1 MLRRYFSGA
10 LCAIINQTG
19 KYIGIGSLIWHRG
32 VMRDARSL
40 SDDALEAL
48 RERAVAMVGG
58 GASQVAAARALGV
71 HKNTVSLWLKAWRQG
86 GERALEAQ
94 RRGRRP
100 GEQKRLSAAQ
110 EATIQ
115 KLITDQCPDQ
125 LKLPFALWT
134 REAVRELIRAR
145 CGIALAI
152 TTVGDYLRRWGF
164 TPQRP
169 VKRALERQ
177 DAAIR
182 AWLEHD
188 YPAIAARAQAEG
200 AEIHWGDETGI
211 SNQAHHGRSFAPRG
225 RTPVLMAPARR
236 QTLSLVSTV
245 TNRGTAR
252 FMIYEG
258 ALNVRLF
265 LTFLKRLIRSSARK
279 ICLIVDN
286 LKVHRAHRIATWVAA
301 HSDRIALFFLPPY
314 APEHNPDALLNA
326 DLKRHLA
333 KRPAA
338 RHRDQLKSSL
348 RSHLRR
354 LQRMPDKIRAF
365 FRAPTTAYAA

>member
-1 MLRRYFSGA
+1 
-10 LCAIINQTG
+10 
-19 KYIGIGSLIWHRG
+19 
-32 VMRDARSL
+32 MRDARSL

-48 RERAVAMVGG
+48 RARAVAMVGA
-58 GASQVAAARALGV
+58 GATQVAAAQALGV
-71 HKNTVSLWLKAWRQG
+71 HQNTVSLWLKAWRAAG
-86 GERALEAQ
+86 AGALKAK

-110 EATIQ
+110 ERTLR
-115 KLITDQCPDQ
+115 KLITDRCPDQ

-134 REAVRELIRAR
+134 REAVRALIAAR
-145 CGIALAI
+145 CGIALAL

-188 YPAIAARAQAEG
+188 YPQIAARAKAAG

-211 SNQAHHGRSFAPRG
+211 SNQANQGRSFAPRG
-225 RTPVLMAPARR
+225 HPPVVVAPARR
-236 QTLSLVSTV
+236 QTVSLISTV
-245 TNRGTAR
+245 TNRGTTR
-252 FMIYEG
+252 FMVYEG
-258 ALNVRLF
+258 ALNVALF
-265 LTFLKRLIRSSARK
+265 LTFLKRLIRASART
-279 ICLIVDN
+279 IFLIVDN
-286 LKVHRAHRIATWVAA
+286 LKVHRAHRVAAWVAA

-314 APEHNPDALLNA
+314 APEHNPDEFLNA
-326 DLKRHLA
+326 EVKRRLA
-333 KRPAA
+333 KRPAV
-338 RHRDQLKSSL
+338 RQRDQLKASL
-348 RSHLRR
+348 RSHMRA
-354 LQRMPDKIRAF
+354 LQRMPEQVQAF

>member
-1 MLRRYFSGA
+1 
-10 LCAIINQTG
+10 
-19 KYIGIGSLIWHRG
+19 
-32 VMRDARSL
+32 MRDARSL

-48 RERAVAMVGG
+48 RARAVAMVSG

-86 GERALEAQ
+86 GERALEAK

-100 GEQKRLSAAQ
+100 GEQKRLSLAQ
-110 EATIQ
+110 ERLLQ
-115 KLITDQCPDQ
+115 KLITDRCPDQ

-134 REAVRELIRAR
+134 REAVRALTAAR
-145 CGIALAI
+145 CGIALAL

-188 YPAIAARAQAEG
+188 YPQIAARAKAAG

-211 SNQAHHGRSFAPRG
+211 SNQANRGRSFAPRG
-225 RTPVLMAPARR
+225 RTPVVVAPARR
-236 QTLSLVSTV
+236 QTVSLISTV
-245 TNRGTAR
+245 TNRGTIR
-252 FMIYEG
+252 FMVYEG
-258 ALNVRLF
+258 ALNVALF
-265 LTFLKRLIRSSARK
+265 LTFLKRLIRSSAGQ
-279 ICLIVDN
+279 IFLIVDN
-286 LKVHRAHRIATWVAA
+286 LKVHRAHRVAAWVAA
-301 HSDRIALFFLPPY
+301 HRDRIALFFLPPY
-314 APEHNPDALLNA
+314 APEHNPDEFLNA
-326 DLKRHLA
+326 EVKRRLA
-333 KRPAA
+333 RRPAA
-338 RHRDQLKSSL
+338 RRRDQLKTSL
-348 RSHLRR
+348 RSHMRR
-354 LQRMPDKIRAF
+354 LQRMPDKVRAF